1 MFTLNKKIIILINF
15 FYKKIILSM
24 FSETTRKRLE
34 EIHRIQIVGIDL
46 DIIFT
51 LTISYYISLT
61 YHYDFY
67 KVLFIIVLVSIIV
80 HRILRI
86 NTRVNEMIFGKV

>member
-1 MFTLNKKIIILINF
+1 
-15 FYKKIILSM
+15 M

>member
-1 MFTLNKKIIILINF
+1 
-15 FYKKIILSM
+15 M

-67 KVLFIIVLVSIIV
+67 KVLFVIVLVSIIV

>member
-1 MFTLNKKIIILINF
+1 
-15 FYKKIILSM
+15 M

-61 YHYDFY
+61 YHYNFY
-67 KVLFIIVLVSIIV
+67 KVLFIIVLISIIV

>member
-1 MFTLNKKIIILINF
+1 
-15 FYKKIILSM
+15 M

-67 KVLFIIVLVSIIV
+67 KVLFIIVLISIIV

>member
-1 MFTLNKKIIILINF
+1 MFF
-15 FYKKIILSM
+15 KKIILSM

-67 KVLFIIVLVSIIV
+67 KVLFVIVLVSIIV

>member
-1 MFTLNKKIIILINF
+1 
-15 FYKKIILSM
+15 M

-34 EIHRIQIVGIDL
+34 GIHRIQIVGIDL

-67 KVLFIIVLVSIIV
+67 KVLFIIVLISIIV
-80 HRILRI
+80 HRIFRI

>member
-1 MFTLNKKIIILINF
+1 
-15 FYKKIILSM
+15 M

-67 KVLFIIVLVSIIV
+67 KVLFIIVLISIIV
-80 HRILRI
+80 HRMLRI